1 MKVEPVKRLN
11 SIEVGP
17 KRDRKMVGEKAREN
31 KRTKMMYNRKNQD
44 RKRKKGRMDQRELGS
59 KNWKDK
65 NAGKWLDST
74 LAV

>member
-1 MKVEPVKRLN
+1 
-11 SIEVGP
+11 
-17 KRDRKMVGEKAREN
+17 
-31 KRTKMMYNRKNQD
+31 MYNRKNQD